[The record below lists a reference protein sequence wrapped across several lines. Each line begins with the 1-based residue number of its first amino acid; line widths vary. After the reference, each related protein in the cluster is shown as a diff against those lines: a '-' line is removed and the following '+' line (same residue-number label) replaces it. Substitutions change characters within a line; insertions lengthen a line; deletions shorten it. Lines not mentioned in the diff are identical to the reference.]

1 MNKILVGLIVG
12 AVLGLIDG
20 ATAWFTPQVR
30 DQMLSIIIG
39 STFKGVIA
47 GIAAGWYARK
57 VQSVPKG
64 IVFGFIVGLV
74 LAFAVAAM
82 PDPKTG
88 EHYWWQIMVPGSIL
102 GGVIGWA
109 TQRYGKPAST
119 RGSVA
124 AAATLVVAFFGLNAA
139 AAATATPAA
148 FDKLKALEGTWDA
161 TVLKPDGEKT
171 TVEYRVTANGTVV
184 METMFPGTP
193 HEMINM
199 YTADGDALLAT
210 HYCSAGNQPTLRL
223 DADRSNANELMFTF
237 VKVTGKQVPYING
250 VRIRFEGAKVVEEW
264 SSSEGRDRM
273 TLYLN
278 SKR

>member
-1 MNKILVGLIVG
+1 MNKILLGLIVG
-12 AVLGLIDG
+12 AVLGVIDG

-30 DQMLSIIIG
+30 DQMLGIIIG

-109 TQRYGKPAST
+109 TQRYGKPAASS
-119 RGSVA
+119 RSVTA
-124 AAATLVVAFFGLNAA
+124 AAMFLFVLFGVNAYAGPEEHAPKQA
-139 AAATATPAA
+139 ANPT
-148 FDKLKALEGTWDA
+148 FEKLKTLAGTWDA
-161 TVLKPDGEKT
+161 TVLNPDGDET
-171 TVEYRVTANGTVV
+171 TVVYRVTAEGSVV
-184 METMFPGTP
+184 METMFAGTP
-193 HEMINM
+193 HEMI
-199 YTADGDALLAT
+199 
-210 HYCSAGNQPTLRL
+210 
-223 DADRSNANELMFTF
+223 
-237 VKVTGKQVPYING
+237 I
-250 VRIRFEGAKVVEEW
+250 
-264 SSSEGRDRM
+264 
-273 TLYLN
+273 
-278 SKR
+278 